1 MGAEGWPSMKVGPAW
16 GSDLLHKPKDLRVPL
31 NERNRERGEQRA
43 PARESERQNSQS
55 QLLWEP
61 GQHTSPHQASV
72 SSTAQNS

>member
-1 MGAEGWPSMKVGPAW
+1 MGAEGWPIMGLRFATQTQGPK
-16 GSDLLHKPKDLRVPL
+16 GTP
-31 NERNRERGEQRA
+31 ERNRERGEQRA

-72 SSTAQNS
+72 SSTVRNS